1 MINNRAIVQDFFTSK
16 GQISVGMWLILDA
29 TKGFMELYKSTS
41 VQWIFK
47 WISMQF
53 ENSSTQQSMSW
64 KN

>member
-1 MINNRAIVQDFFTSK
+1 MINNRAIVQDSFTSK

-29 TKGFMELYKSTS
+29 TKDFMELYKSTS